1 MSTTLQL
8 RSTRCLGIAAAFA
21 WMISGP
27 AVLADDAAKPD
38 VLRVCQDPS
47 NLPFSNDKGEG
58 FENKIAELFARSL
71 GVKLEYY
78 SFPQRMG
85 FIRNTLM
92 FKLPSDSNYRCDLV
106 MQQPEKSGQIDVTR
120 PYYRSTYVLVYP
132 KGGKADGA
140 KTEQEFLKLDR
151 AKLASMKIGVYDRTP
166 GGDWLVRNKLLDQ
179 AVPYQTMNARPDF
192 YPGEIIDHDLLEGK
206 LDAVIVWGPIAGY
219 AAKKAGADRLVVIPL
234 ESSEGIVFDYAM
246 SMGVRRGEPQWKAT
260 VQGLL
265 DSNRDAILAILRDY
279 NVPLVNDTGKAR
291 Q

>member
-1 MSTTLQL
+1 
-8 RSTRCLGIAAAFA
+8 
-21 WMISGP
+21 
-27 AVLADDAAKPD
+27 
-38 VLRVCQDPS
+38 
-47 NLPFSNDKGEG
+47 
-58 FENKIAELFARSL
+58 
-71 GVKLEYY
+71 
-78 SFPQRMG
+78 
-85 FIRNTLM
+85 
-92 FKLPSDSNYRCDLV
+92 
-106 MQQPEKSGQIDVTR
+106 
-120 PYYRSTYVLVYP
+120 
-132 KGGKADGA
+132 
-140 KTEQEFLKLDR
+140 
-151 AKLASMKIGVYDRTP
+151 
-166 GGDWLVRNKLLDQ
+166 
-179 AVPYQTMNARPDF
+179 MNARPDF